1 MNFDALSTSNFLP
14 AVIFGDFNAKSSN
27 WYLNE
32 ITSFEGLQIE
42 FRVSQIAMS
51 QANKGPTYIF

>member
-1 MNFDALSTSNFLP
+1 MNFDPLSTSNFLP

-42 FRVSQIAMS
+42 FQVSQIAMS

>member
-1 MNFDALSTSNFLP
+1 MNFDPLSTSNFLP

-42 FRVSQIAMS
+42 FQVSQIAMS
-51 QANKGPTYIF
+51 QGNKGPTYIF

>member
-14 AVIFGDFNAKSSN
+14 AVIFGDFNTKSSN

-42 FRVSQIAMS
+42 FQVSQIAMS

>member
-27 WYLNE
+27 WYLND
-32 ITSFEGLQIE
+32 ITSFEGSQIQ
-42 FRVSQIAMS
+42 FHVSQIAMS
-51 QANKGPTYIF
+51 QAIKGPTYKF